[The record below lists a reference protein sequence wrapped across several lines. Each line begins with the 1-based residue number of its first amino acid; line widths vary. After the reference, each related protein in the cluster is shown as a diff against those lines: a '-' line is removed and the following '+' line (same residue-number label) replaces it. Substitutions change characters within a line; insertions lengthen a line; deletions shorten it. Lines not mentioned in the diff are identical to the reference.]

1 MDYKKKEE
9 AELKLGKKAYM
20 KHEMAEYKA
29 GKAKLAG
36 KKSFNNKRS
45 NSR

>member
-20 KHEMAEYKA
+20 QHEMAEYRK
-29 GKAKLAG
+29 GKARMQS
-36 KKSFNNKRS
+36 KKSFTNKRS
-45 NSR
+45 AR